1 LDVVGN
7 LPGRFMVAGARCRHP
22 FLI

>member
-22 FLI
+22 FRM